1 MILSDAAVR
10 RPVLAT
16 VASLL
21 LLTFG
26 AISFLQL
33 PLRELPDIDAPV
45 VSIDTRYQIS
55 GIEGIKTIDA
65 VSQDGRSSIT
75 IEFDIERDID
85 AAANDLR
92 DAVARV
98 AGDLPLEAD
107 PPEIFKA
114 NADERPVVWFNL
126 NSTILS
132 PLELTD
138 YAERHLVDRLSTIDG
153 VARVR
158 FGGKRRYAM
167 RIWLDRVA
175 LAARSLTVADVE
187 RALRNE
193 NISSP
198 RIATSRSGWLGATP
212 RPRTSRSWWW
222 QGARMGTSCGSARW
236 PGSSW
241 EPRTTAA
248 SSGATASLS
257 SRSGS

>member
-16 VASLL
+16 VARLL

-45 VSIDTRYQIS
+45 VSIDTRYPGASAAVVESRITQPVEDQIS
-55 GIEGIKTIDA
+55 GIEAIKTIDA

-98 AGDLPLEAD
+98 AGDLPLEAN

-114 NADERPVVWFNL
+114 NADGSNM
-126 NSTILS
+126 
-132 PLELTD
+132 
-138 YAERHLVDRLSTIDG
+138 
-153 VARVR
+153 VAIV
-158 FGGKRRYAM
+158 G
-167 RIWLDRVA
+167 DPS
-175 LAARSLTVADVE
+175 AARE
-187 RALRNE
+187 M
-193 NISSP
+193 
-198 RIATSRSGWLGATP
+198 IARFVDAGVDELILIM
-212 RPRTSRSWWW
+212 
-222 QGARMGTSCGSARW
+222 QMGTVPHEVIMR
-236 PGSSW
+236 
-241 EPRTTAA
+241 
-248 SSGATASLS
+248 SLKTFAEKVMPHFA
-257 SRSGS
+257 